1 MQYIAFFNLLLFF
14 YFLPHILSTIKYRKI
29 YNKQYITVDN
39 SSTLLYTVYR
49 KKTYIL
55 RRGGGE
61 YKENEY
67 NRGSHIDAADL

>member
-1 MQYIAFFNLLLFF
+1 MN
-14 YFLPHILSTIKYRKI
+14 TD
-29 YNKQYITVDN
+29 KQNITVDN
-39 SSTLLYTVYR
+39 SSILFYTVYR

-61 YKENEY
+61 YKENEH